1 MLSKEDQRRFEEITR
16 HLRATDPDF
25 VARVGDR
32 PWTRRTRLLV
42 ILSLLLWAAV
52 PPLAAVGGWFS
63 AMVIVLAL
71 VTAGTLLRTVHRR
84 W

>member
-1 MLSKEDQRRFEEITR
+1 MLSKEDQRRFDEITR

-32 PWTRRTRLLV
+32 PWTRRTRLLI
-42 ILSLLLWAAV
+42 ILNLLLWAAV
-52 PPLAAVGGWFS
+52 PPLAVIGGWFS
-63 AMVIVLAL
+63 VAIIVAAL
-71 VTAGTLLRTVHRR
+71 VVAGVLLRTVRR

>member
-42 ILSLLLWAAV
+42 LVTLLLWAAV
-52 PPLAAVGGWFS
+52 PPLAVVGGWFS
-63 AMVIVLAL
+63 VVVIVAAL
-71 VTAGTLLRTVHRR
+71 VAGGTVLRTVHRR